1 MGKNLELR
9 LAVPTTIAI
18 SLLLVISIIS
28 DAWLQARQAEET
40 LTEQAYILS
49 QEMQSMWD
57 FISVNQELINTDG
70 DGTYT
75 FKGLHCSIVGT
86 SVGALFSHRTDYVI
100 RYVSDNPRNPKNAP
114 DAFETEAIGEF
125 RSNTNLGEY
134 YSFGTMN
141 DESYYRYSVPLKM
154 QSACAECHGDPVGEI
169 DVTGF
174 PKEGLQSG
182 DLVGIASISI
192 PAKPYEDNLLE
203 QILLRSLLSFA
214 VLAACLLTI
223 RLVTKRRVIKPLGAI
238 ASAVQSIGGGNL
250 ETRIEVEPPAS
261 EDEIGSLSTCIN
273 DMAGELHS
281 LHEDLERLV
290 RVRTEQLADANTT
303 LTNQARELEAMNDRL
318 RENDLYKSH
327 FFTMMSHELRT
338 PITAIRA
345 YVDILDDVDEID
357 DAARHNAVNAI
368 RSNTQALTKLVDN
381 ILDSARIEAGAVKAE
396 MDVVDANDIMN
407 ELAKT
412 LDSLAL
418 DKGVSLTVASS
429 KEVPLF
435 LADEEKLL
443 HILVNLGSNAI
454 KYTPAGGH
462 VNVSAFLN
470 AEKTMVC
477 FEVADDGVG
486 ISKEDQRLIFDKFI
500 QGEGSVARPVS
511 GSGLGLTLAKEYAEL
526 HNGDILLQSE
536 MGTGSTF
543 TVRIPFEAPDFGLE

>member
-238 ASAVQSIGGGNL
+238 ASAVQSI
-250 ETRIEVEPPAS
+250 
-261 EDEIGSLSTCIN
+261 
-273 DMAGELHS
+273 
-281 LHEDLERLV
+281 
-290 RVRTEQLADANTT
+290 
-303 LTNQARELEAMNDRL
+303 
-318 RENDLYKSH
+318 
-327 FFTMMSHELRT
+327 
-338 PITAIRA
+338 
-345 YVDILDDVDEID
+345 
-357 DAARHNAVNAI
+357 
-368 RSNTQALTKLVDN
+368 
-381 ILDSARIEAGAVKAE
+381 
-396 MDVVDANDIMN
+396 
-407 ELAKT
+407 
-412 LDSLAL
+412 
-418 DKGVSLTVASS
+418 
-429 KEVPLF
+429 
-435 LADEEKLL
+435 
-443 HILVNLGSNAI
+443 
-454 KYTPAGGH
+454 
-462 VNVSAFLN
+462 
-470 AEKTMVC
+470 
-477 FEVADDGVG
+477 
-486 ISKEDQRLIFDKFI
+486 
-500 QGEGSVARPVS
+500 
-511 GSGLGLTLAKEYAEL
+511 
-526 HNGDILLQSE
+526 
-536 MGTGSTF
+536 
-543 TVRIPFEAPDFGLE
+543 

>member
-1 MGKNLELR
+1 
-9 LAVPTTIAI
+9 
-18 SLLLVISIIS
+18 
-28 DAWLQARQAEET
+28 
-40 LTEQAYILS
+40 
-49 QEMQSMWD
+49 MWD

-154 QSACAECHGDPVGEI
+154 QSACAECHGNPVGEI

-192 PAKPYEDNLLE
+192 PAKTYEDNLLE

-223 RLVTKRRVIKPLGAI
+223 RLVTKQRVIKPLGAI
-238 ASAVQSIGGGNL
+238 ANAVQSIGGGNL
-250 ETRIEVEPPAS
+250 ETRIEVEPSAS
-261 EDEIGSLSTCIN
+261 KDEIGSLSTCIN

-345 YVDILDDVDEID
+345 YVDILDDIDETD
-357 DAARHNAVNAI
+357 DAARCNAVNAI
-368 RSNTQALTKLVDN
+368 RSNAQALTKLVDN

-412 LDSLAL
+412 LGSLAL
-418 DKGVSLTVASS
+418 DKGISLTIASS
-429 KEVPLF
+429 KDVPLF

-443 HILVNLGSNAI
+443 RILVNLGSNAI

-462 VNVSAFLN
+462 VKASVFLN
-470 AEKTMVC
+470 AERTMVC
-477 FEVADDGVG
+477 LEVTDDGVG

-511 GSGLGLTLAKEYAEL
+511 GSGLGLALAKEYAEL

-543 TVRIPFEAPDFGLE
+543 TVRIPFEAPNFDLE

>member
-154 QSACAECHGDPVGEI
+154 QSACAECHGNPVGEI

-192 PAKPYEDNLLE
+192 PAKTYEDNLRADPLA
-203 QILLRSLLSFA
+203 QPPFLRR
-214 VLAACLLTI
+214 AC
-223 RLVTKRRVIKPLGAI
+223 RLPAHYPARNETTRYQTAGSHRKRRAEHRRR
-238 ASAVQSIGGGNL
+238 QSGN
-250 ETRIEVEPPAS
+250 P
-261 EDEIGSLSTCIN
+261 
-273 DMAGELHS
+273 H
-281 LHEDLERLV
+281 
-290 RVRTEQLADANTT
+290 
-303 LTNQARELEAMNDRL
+303 
-318 RENDLYKSH
+318 
-327 FFTMMSHELRT
+327 
-338 PITAIRA
+338 
-345 YVDILDDVDEID
+345 
-357 DAARHNAVNAI
+357 
-368 RSNTQALTKLVDN
+368 
-381 ILDSARIEAGAVKAE
+381 
-396 MDVVDANDIMN
+396 
-407 ELAKT
+407 
-412 LDSLAL
+412 
-418 DKGVSLTVASS
+418 
-429 KEVPLF
+429 
-435 LADEEKLL
+435 
-443 HILVNLGSNAI
+443 
-454 KYTPAGGH
+454 
-462 VNVSAFLN
+462 
-470 AEKTMVC
+470 
-477 FEVADDGVG
+477 
-486 ISKEDQRLIFDKFI
+486 
-500 QGEGSVARPVS
+500 
-511 GSGLGLTLAKEYAEL
+511 
-526 HNGDILLQSE
+526 
-536 MGTGSTF
+536 
-543 TVRIPFEAPDFGLE
+543 